1 MTSAGSTRPFT
12 GTPSQVVVEQLA
24 ALGVRYVFNN
34 TGSHE
39 AAFFDAL
46 YGRAGIHGILGL
58 HEGVVTSMAGGYAQV
73 GPQPAVML
81 AHLDAGLGQSLG
93 QMLNV
98 WNAKLPVVTLTYAAD
113 TGSAVDKRG
122 WGHHIDHSFGP
133 TYLSAPYV
141 KASWAVIDPAGLAHA
156 VYRAVLTAMT
166 PPMGPVHLAIYED
179 AIGMQP
185 IDAAIIEGP
194 LPELRAGYPSD
205 AEVEGVM
212 RALAAAQRPLLYV
225 GDGIWKS
232 GAAQRLNAF
241 ADRVGA
247 RVADGDQ
254 FNRAVQ
260 PNHPLHCQ
268 DLAALDPDFVLAI
281 GVRQHSFSR
290 AHAAYRKFPHARI
303 VAVGPDVEN
312 LTNMEG
318 LSAAVVADEARTLE
332 RLSAWLDAAPG
343 APAVAGAPGAT
354 TEAAFA
360 ARREHALQ
368 AAAEE
373 RSRRHATRPTAPAP
387 AGTVRAWVLAD
398 EVHQAAEAVGG
409 ANITMENFALWAWN
423 GGIQPPGRSEYIP
436 QAGGSE
442 GYGMGAAI
450 GVKLAAPDTPV
461 IAVVGDGSVFYAD
474 TAFWTAAHHR
484 IPVLY
489 VVPNN
494 GGYGI
499 VASSF
504 VRVASA
510 GAMGAAGEWP
520 GVVLN
525 GIDVVGV
532 ARAYGVEGRDIRAEA
547 ELPDALRAGLEVVRK
562 ERRPYLLNVHIP
574 SVLPEGGRPAAP
586 FRLA

>member
-1 MTSAGSTRPFT
+1 MSRITSAGSTRRFT

-24 ALGVRYVFNN
+24 ALDVRYVFNN

-46 YGRAGIHGILGL
+46 YAHAGVHGILGL

-73 GPQPAVML
+73 GPRPAVML

-113 TGSAVDKRG
+113 TGSSVDKRG

-166 PPMGPVHLAIYED
+166 PPIGPVHLAIYED

-205 AEVEGVM
+205 AEVEAVM
-212 RALAAAQRPLLYV
+212 RALAEAQRPLLYV

-232 GAAQRLNAF
+232 GAAQLLNAF

-260 PNHPLHCQ
+260 PNHPLHCN
-268 DLAALDPDFVLAI
+268 DLAAFDPDYVLAV

-290 AHAAYRKFPHARI
+290 APAAYRKFPHARV

-332 RLSAWLDAAPG
+332 RLSAWLDAGTRAAG
-343 APAVAGAPGAT
+343 AAPAAGV
-354 TEAAFA
+354 AFA
-360 ARREHALQ
+360 ARRAQALQ
-368 AAAEE
+368 EAAEE
-373 RSRRHATRPTAPAP
+373 RARRHATRPAAPAP

-398 EVHQAAEAVGG
+398 EIHKAAEAVGG
-409 ANITMENFALWAWN
+409 ANITMENFALWAWI
-423 GGIQPPGRSEYIP
+423 GGIQPPGRSQYIP

-450 GVKLAAPDTPV
+450 GVKLAAPDVPV
-461 IAVVGDGSVFYAD
+461 IGVVGDGSVFYAD

-484 IPVLY
+484 VPVLY

-499 VASSF
+499 VAGSF
-504 VRVASA
+504 VRVASG

-520 GVVLN
+520 GVVLD
-525 GIDVVGV
+525 GIDLVGV
-532 ARAYGVEGRDIRAEA
+532 ARAYGVEGCDIRSEA
-547 ELPDALRAGLEVVRK
+547 ELPDALRAGLEVVQG

-574 SVLPEGGRPAAP
+574 SVLPEGGRQAAP
-586 FRLA
+586 FHLA

>member
-1 MTSAGSTRPFT
+1 MTHVTAAGSTRPFT

-46 YGRAGIHGILGL
+46 YGHAGIHGILGL

-73 GPQPAVML
+73 GPRPAMML

-93 QMLNV
+93 QMLNI

-141 KASWAVIDPAGLAHA
+141 KASWAVIDPSGLAHA

-166 PPMGPVHLAIYED
+166 PPVGPVHLAIYED
-179 AIGMQP
+179 AISMQP
-185 IDAAIIEGP
+185 IEAAIIEGP

-205 AEVEGVM
+205 AEVEAVM
-212 RALAAAQRPLLYV
+212 RALAEAQRPLLYV

-232 GAAQRLNAF
+232 GAAHLLNAF

-260 PNHPLHCQ
+260 PNHPLHGK

-290 AHAAYRKFPHARI
+290 AQAAYRKFPHAR
-303 VAVGPDVEN
+303 VAAVGPDVEN
-312 LTNMEG
+312 FTNMEG
-318 LSAAVVADEARTLE
+318 LSAAVVADEARMLE
-332 RLSAWLDAAPG
+332 RLAAWLDAGPG
-343 APAVAGAPGAT
+343 AAGAAPAT
-354 TEAAFA
+354 AFA
-360 ARREHALQ
+360 ERRERALQ
-368 AAAEE
+368 AAEEE
-373 RSRRHATRPTAPAP
+373 RSRRHATRQTEPAP
-387 AGTVRAWVLAD
+387 DGAVRAWVLAD
-398 EVHQAAEAVGG
+398 EIHKAAEAAGG
-409 ANITMENFALWAWN
+409 AHVTMENFALWAWM

-450 GVKLAAPDTPV
+450 GVKLAAPDVPV
-461 IAVVGDGSVFYAD
+461 IGVVGDGSVLYAD

-484 IPVLY
+484 VPVLY

-494 GGYGI
+494 CGYGV
-499 VASSF
+499 VAGSF
-504 VRVASA
+504 VRVASE

-520 GVVLN
+520 GVVLD
-525 GIDVVGV
+525 GIDLVGV
-532 ARAYGVEGRDIRAEA
+532 ARAYGVEGRDIRSEA
-547 ELPDALRAGLEVVRK
+547 ELPDALRAGLEIVQR
-562 ERRPYLLNVHIP
+562 ERRPYLLNVHLP
-574 SVLPEGGRPAAP
+574 SVLPEGGRQAAP
-586 FRLA
+586 FQLA

>member
-1 MTSAGSTRPFT
+1 MTHVTAAGSTRPFT

-46 YGRAGIHGILGL
+46 YGHAGIHGILGL

-73 GPQPAVML
+73 GPRPAVML

-93 QMLNV
+93 QMLNI

-141 KASWAVIDPAGLAHA
+141 KASWAVIDPSGLAHA

-166 PPMGPVHLAIYED
+166 PPVGPVHLAIYED

-185 IDAAIIEGP
+185 IEAAIIEGP

-205 AEVEGVM
+205 AEVEAVM
-212 RALAAAQRPLLYV
+212 RALAEAQRPLLYV

-232 GAAQRLNAF
+232 GAAHLLNAF

-260 PNHPLHCQ
+260 PNHPLHGK

-290 AHAAYRKFPHARI
+290 AQAAYRKFPHAR
-303 VAVGPDVEN
+303 VAAVGPDVEN
-312 LTNMEG
+312 FTNMEG
-318 LSAAVVADEARTLE
+318 LSAAVVADEARMLE
-332 RLSAWLDAAPG
+332 RLAAWLDAGPG
-343 APAVAGAPGAT
+343 AAGAAPAT
-354 TEAAFA
+354 AFA
-360 ARREHALQ
+360 ERRERALQ
-368 AAAEE
+368 AAEEE
-373 RSRRHATRPTAPAP
+373 RSRRHATRQTEPAP
-387 AGTVRAWVLAD
+387 DGAVRAWVLAD
-398 EVHQAAEAVGG
+398 EIHKAAEAAGG
-409 ANITMENFALWAWN
+409 AHVTMENFALWAWM

-450 GVKLAAPDTPV
+450 GVKLAAPDVPV
-461 IAVVGDGSVFYAD
+461 IGVVGDGSVLYAD

-484 IPVLY
+484 VPVLY

-494 GGYGI
+494 CGYGV
-499 VASSF
+499 VAGSF
-504 VRVASA
+504 VRVASE

-520 GVVLN
+520 GVVLD
-525 GIDVVGV
+525 GIDLVGV
-532 ARAYGVEGRDIRAEA
+532 ARAYGVEGRDIRSEA
-547 ELPDALRAGLEVVRK
+547 ELPDALRAGLEIVQR
-562 ERRPYLLNVHIP
+562 ERRPYLLNVHLP
-574 SVLPEGGRPAAP
+574 SVLPEGGRQAAP
-586 FRLA
+586 FQLA

>member
-58 HEGVVTSMAGGYAQV
+58 HEGVVTSMAGGYAQA

-122 WGHHIDHSFGP
+122 WGHHIHHSFGP

-166 PPMGPVHLAIYED
+166 PPLGPVHLAIYED

-185 IDAAIIEGP
+185 IEAAIIEGP

-212 RALAAAQRPLLYV
+212 RALAEAQRPLLYV

-241 ADRVGA
+241 ADRIGA

-312 LTNMEG
+312 LTNMAG

-332 RLSAWLDAAPG
+332 RLSAWLDAVRRVRRLWRALRPLPGPRSPRGASTPCRRRPRNGHGGMLRGRPRRRPPAPCARG
-343 APAVAGAPGAT
+343 CSRTRCTRRPRRSAAPTSPWRTLPCGRGT
-354 TEAAFA
+354 AAF
-360 ARREHALQ
+360 
-368 AAAEE
+368 
-373 RSRRHATRPTAPAP
+373 S
-387 AGTVRAWVLAD
+387 
-398 EVHQAAEAVGG
+398 
-409 ANITMENFALWAWN
+409 
-423 GGIQPPGRSEYIP
+423 
-436 QAGGSE
+436 
-442 GYGMGAAI
+442 
-450 GVKLAAPDTPV
+450 
-461 IAVVGDGSVFYAD
+461 
-474 TAFWTAAHHR
+474 
-484 IPVLY
+484 
-489 VVPNN
+489 
-494 GGYGI
+494 
-499 VASSF
+499 
-504 VRVASA
+504 
-510 GAMGAAGEWP
+510 
-520 GVVLN
+520 
-525 GIDVVGV
+525 
-532 ARAYGVEGRDIRAEA
+532 
-547 ELPDALRAGLEVVRK
+547 
-562 ERRPYLLNVHIP
+562 
-574 SVLPEGGRPAAP
+574 RPAARSTSRRRAVP
-586 FRLA
+586 RATAWAPRLASSWRRPTRR

>member
-1 MTSAGSTRPFT
+1 MTHVTAAGSTRPFT

-46 YGRAGIHGILGL
+46 YGHAGIHGILGL

-73 GPQPAVML
+73 GPRPAVML

-166 PPMGPVHLAIYED
+166 PPVGPVHLAIYED

-185 IDAAIIEGP
+185 IEAAIIEGP

-205 AEVEGVM
+205 AEVEAVM
-212 RALAAAQRPLLYV
+212 RALAGAQRPLLYV

-232 GAAQRLNAF
+232 GAAHLLDAF

-260 PNHPLHCQ
+260 PNHPLHGK

-290 AHAAYRKFPHARI
+290 AQAAYRKFPHARV

-312 LTNMEG
+312 FTNMEG
-318 LSAAVVADEARTLE
+318 LSAAVVADEARMLE
-332 RLSAWLDAAPG
+332 RLEAWLDAGSG
-343 APAVAGAPGAT
+343 AAGAAT
-354 TEAAFA
+354 ATAFA
-360 ARREHALQ
+360 ERRERALQ
-368 AAAEE
+368 AAEEE
-373 RSRRHATRPTAPAP
+373 RSRRHATRQTEPAP
-387 AGTVRAWVLAD
+387 DGAVRAWVLAD
-398 EVHQAAEAVGG
+398 EIHKAAEAAGG
-409 ANITMENFALWAWN
+409 AHVTMENFALWAWM

-442 GYGMGAAI
+442 GYGMGAAL
-450 GVKLAAPDTPV
+450 GVKLAAPDVPV
-461 IAVVGDGSVFYAD
+461 IGVVGDGSVLYAD

-484 IPVLY
+484 VPVLY

-494 GGYGI
+494 CGYGV
-499 VASSF
+499 VAGSF
-504 VRVASA
+504 VRVASE

-520 GVVLN
+520 GVVLD
-525 GIDVVGV
+525 GIDLVGV
-532 ARAYGVEGRDIRAEA
+532 ARAYGVEGRDIRSEA
-547 ELPDALRAGLEVVRK
+547 ELPDALRAGLEMVQR
-562 ERRPYLLNVHIP
+562 ERRPYLLNVHLP
-574 SVLPEGGRPAAP
+574 SVLPEGGRQAAP
-586 FRLA
+586 FQLA